1 MAPEETSRPWRSAT
15 YAASI
20 GLMAA
25 SASMAQTSSAT
36 AYSGQAYVVQATVP
50 PLAPIRVAHTGS
62 LPSTDNGETGRGVD
76 RFQLQLNGV
85 PVASD
90 FLPGGNIQLRKP
102 ECR

>member
-1 MAPEETSRPWRSAT
+1 MAPEETSCPWRSAT

-20 GLMAA
+20 GLTAA

-36 AYSGQAYVVQATVP
+36 TYSGQAYVVQTTVP

-62 LPSTDNGETGRGVD
+62 LPSTDK
-76 RFQLQLNGV
+76 
-85 PVASD
+85 VASD
-90 FLPGGNIQLRKP
+90 FLPGGNIQLHKP